1 MKIGFIGL
9 GVMGRPM
16 AKNLIKAGYELH
28 VFDVVAKGVEE
39 LVAAGAIAEESN
51 KAVAMASDVVIT
63 MLPNS
68 PHVKTVITGPNGV
81 LEGKHEGLKIIDMSS
96 IAPLA
101 IQEVGRACEAAGV
114 PILESPVSGGEV
126 GAINGTLALM
136 CGGEKEL
143 FDEMVP
149 ILEHM
154 SGTITYCGKL
164 GAGNT
169 TKLVNQHIIAVEMAA
184 IAEAFVMGKKAGVE
198 PEVVYNAIKNGV
210 AGSKAMD
217 MKLGMAMD
225 RNFAAGFRLDLHIKD
240 LNNALETAHSIGVPM
255 PLGCLVM
262 DQMKFMSATGH
273 GSEDSNAVMKY
284 YEDIAGVE
292 LTRAGK

>member
-16 AKNLIKAGYELH
+16 AKNLIKAGYEVH
-28 VFDVVAKGVEE
+28 VYDVVPKGVEE
-39 LVAAGAIAEESN
+39 LVAAGAIAEENN
-51 KAVAMASDVVIT
+51 KAVAQVSDVVIT

-68 PHVKTVITGPNGV
+68 PHVKAVITGPNGV
-81 LEGKHEGLKIIDMSS
+81 LEGKHDGLKIIDMSS

-101 IQEVGRACEAAGV
+101 IREVGKACEEAGV
-114 PILESPVSGGEV
+114 PLLESPVSGGEV
-126 GAINGTLALM
+126 GAINATLSLM

-143 FDEMVP
+143 FDEMTP
-149 ILEHM
+149 ILKNM
-154 SGTITYCGKL
+154 ATTITYCGKL

-210 AGSKAMD
+210 AGSHAMD
-217 MKLGMAMD
+217 MKLCMAMD
-225 RNFAAGFRLDLHIKD
+225 RNFNAGFRLDLHIKD
-240 LNNALETAHSIGVPM
+240 LNNALETAHAIGAPM
-255 PLGCLVM
+255 PLGSLVM
-262 DQMKFMSATGH
+262 DEMKFMSATGH
-273 GSEDSNAVMKY
+273 GSEDSNAVMRY
-284 YEDIAGVE
+284 YEDLAGVE
-292 LTRAGK
+292 LTRCK